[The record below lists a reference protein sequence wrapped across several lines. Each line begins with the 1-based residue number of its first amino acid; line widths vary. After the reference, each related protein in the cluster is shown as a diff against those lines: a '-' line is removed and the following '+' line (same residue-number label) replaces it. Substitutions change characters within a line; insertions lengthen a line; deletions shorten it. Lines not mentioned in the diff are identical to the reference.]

1 MDKVCGLD
9 VHKDSVFACILDEKG
24 KIFLEERYGVLTPD
38 LDRLR
43 DVLVHHGVG
52 RVAME
57 STSIYWIPVHRVLA
71 SDFDITVVNPY
82 FIKQLPG
89 RKTDVK
95 DAHWIAQCL
104 QKDLIRGSFVPDEE
118 LQQMR
123 QYSRRYFYLNRNKVR
138 VEQRI
143 DNHLQRCNIRFSNYI
158 ANQGDNVSMRKF
170 IKAIIDGER
179 DPDKLCRLIH
189 GRTTNKHGKD
199 VITSSLTGVLT
210 DTDIEMLKQCMDEL
224 DLIEKQQSKCIESLE
239 ESANKRY
246 AEEISL
252 LCTMPSIK
260 KLSALLIL
268 AELGGDMDAFYCASM
283 LVSWAGLRPRN
294 DESAGK
300 IRSRKT
306 LHGNKYLRKILVE
319 VSWSAS
325 LSNKTFLGNKYRQL
339 AKRMIHQKALLAI
352 ARKLLVIIYN
362 ILAKKQPFD
371 HNKNKQATKA
381 TTVATAKIAKTAKTA

>member
-24 KIFLEERYGVLTPD
+24 KIILEERYGVLTPD

-57 STSIYWIPVHRVLA
+57 STSIYWIPIHRVLE
-71 SDFDITVVNPY
+71 SDFDITIVNPY

-104 QKDLIRGSFVPDEE
+104 QKDLIRGSFVPDED

-179 DPDKLCRLIH
+179 DPVKLCRLIH

-199 VITSSLTGVLT
+199 VITASLTGVLS
-210 DTDIEMLKQCMDEL
+210 DTDIEMLKQCMGEL

-252 LCTMPSIK
+252 LCTIPSIK

-268 AELGGDMDAFYCASM
+268 AELGGDMDAFFCASM

-325 LSNKTFLGNKYRQL
+325 
-339 AKRMIHQKALLAI
+339 
-352 ARKLLVIIYN
+352 
-362 ILAKKQPFD
+362 
-371 HNKNKQATKA
+371 
-381 TTVATAKIAKTAKTA
+381 